1 MKVLVTGRL
10 PEEVMAVIRK
20 EHHVEAHVEDR
31 PMERQ
36 GLLDL
41 VGDRDGLL
49 CMITDRIDEEVLDR
63 TMHLKMIANLA
74 VGYDNIDVAAATVRG
89 ILVSNTPGVL
99 TDATA
104 DITFALIFATA
115 RRVVEG
121 DRRTRAGEFRF
132 WAPLHFLGRE
142 VSGKTLGIIGLGRI
156 GRAVARRAKGFDMQ
170 VLYHSR
176 QRLKVSEENELG
188 VSYADFNGLLEQ
200 SDFVSLHVPMT
211 HETRHL
217 IGLRELG
224 AMKPSAYLIN
234 TSRGPVVDEQAL
246 LEVLRERRI
255 GGAGLDVYENE
266 PALTPGLAEL
276 KNVVL
281 LPHVGSATIETRTRM
296 GLKAAENLLAGL
308 SGKGPR
314 IVLTGKIL
322 RNSFGYLFFFFLYNN
337 PKAATY

>member
-10 PEEVMAVIRK
+10 PEEVMAVIK
-20 EHHVEAHVEDR
+20 EEHHVQVHGENR
-31 PMERQ
+31 PIKRQ
-36 GLLDL
+36 RLLDL
-41 VGDRDGLL
+41 VGDKEGLL
-49 CMITDRIDEEVLDR
+49 CMITDRIDGEVLDGAPN
-63 TMHLKMIANLA
+63 LKMVANLA

-89 ILVSNTPGVL
+89 IPVSNTPGVL

-104 DITFALIFATA
+104 DITFALILATA

-176 QRLKVSEENELG
+176 RRLAVFEENASG
-188 VSYADFNGLLEQ
+188 VSYADFNGLLGQ
-200 SDFVSLHVPMT
+200 SDFVSLHVPLTDGT
-211 HETRHL
+211 HHL
-217 IGLRELG
+217 IGLRELKT
-224 AMKPSAYLIN
+224 MKPSAYLIN
-234 TSRGPVVDEQAL
+234 TSRGPVVDEAAL
-246 LEVLRERRI
+246 VEVLREGRI

-266 PALTPGLAEL
+266 PVLTPGLTEL

-281 LPHVGSATIETRTRM
+281 LPHVGSGTIETRTKM

-308 SGKGPR
+308 QGKRPADC
-314 IVLTGKIL
+314 L
-322 RNSFGYLFFFFLYNN
+322 N
-337 PKAATY
+337 PEVFS